1 MRSIRTLA
9 SCGSALLAACVA
21 AEPPAPPPA
30 EDRGPTIEVVGFRSS
45 WELDGSRTYRTAF
58 DEGATYGAED
68 APRPVLM
75 NLWYPARAGAAA
87 EPMPHGGYLELPD
100 GDPRLARLAP
110 ELAEYE
116 RGVIVTE
123 LLGKGEEELSAEDG
137 ERLEGVLRAPTG
149 CVRDAAPAPG
159 PFPLV
164 VYHAGAG
171 SSFEDDAYLC
181 EELARHGY
189 VVAGSAYPRA
199 DGSSFGID
207 ARAGSARDMTFLVA
221 RARELPFV
229 DWTRVALVGHSAGAQ
244 AILRCAGEPDCPAD
258 ALVLLDTTQDYYVLD
273 YPMYASLVTA
283 VTAGIEHLD
292 QRLLV
297 VAGPE
302 ACFQLCDR
310 LVHADRTYLT
320 VPDLDHNEYIE
331 QGHLH
336 NALDLARGRTVDG
349 TPADRTRIPAARAR
363 YETLCADVRLFHD
376 AALGGDEP
384 AFAAR
389 AEELARHPL
398 GGPEP
403 RIERVPRGTDGPPP
417 YDPASDEPPTP
428 RQLGP
433 LIQSVGAESTAA
445 ILARFQERQPRS
457 PIFDSSML
465 TGSLLFTLV
474 EGGQESEARAL
485 HAYLRTIRPEVLGLF
500 TFAIDV
506 SRAVGRVED
515 ARRFARAGLVL
526 EPENAELQSR
536 ARELEVEP
544 GG

>member
-1 MRSIRTLA
+1 MRSLRVLV
-9 SCGSALLAACVA
+9 SCGPAWLAACVA
-21 AEPPAPPPA
+21 PEPPAPRPA
-30 EDRGPTIEVVGFRSS
+30 GDERPATETIGFRSS

-58 DEGATYGAED
+58 DEGDTYGAKD

-87 EPMPHGGYLELPD
+87 EPMPHGGYLELPSS
-100 GDPRLARLAP
+100 DPRFARLAA

-116 RGVIVTE
+116 RGVLATE
-123 LLGKGEEELSAEDG
+123 LLGRAEEELSAEDQG
-137 ERLEGVLRAPTG
+137 RLEEVLQAPTG
-149 CVRDAAPAPG
+149 CVRDAAPAEG

-189 VVAGSAYPRA
+189 VVAGSSYLRA

-207 ARAGSARDMTFLVA
+207 GRAGSARDMTFLVA

-273 YPMYASLVTA
+273 YPMHAALVTA

-297 VAGPE
+297 AAGPE

-336 NALDLARGRTVDG
+336 NALDLARGRTV
-349 TPADRTRIPAARAR
+349 TPADAKRIPAARAR
-363 YETLCADVRLFHD
+363 YETLCADVRLFLD
-376 AALGGDEP
+376 AALRGDEA

-389 AEELARHPL
+389 MDELARHPL

-403 RIERVPRGTDGPPP
+403 CVERVPRGTDGPPP

-433 LIQSVGAESTAA
+433 LIQSAGAESTAA
-445 ILARFQERQPRS
+445 ILARFQEREPRS
-457 PIFDSSML
+457 PIYDSSML

-474 EGGQESEARAL
+474 EGGQESDARAL

-515 ARRFARAGLVL
+515 ARRFARAGLTL

-536 ARELEVEP
+536 ARELELQP
-544 GG
+544 GS